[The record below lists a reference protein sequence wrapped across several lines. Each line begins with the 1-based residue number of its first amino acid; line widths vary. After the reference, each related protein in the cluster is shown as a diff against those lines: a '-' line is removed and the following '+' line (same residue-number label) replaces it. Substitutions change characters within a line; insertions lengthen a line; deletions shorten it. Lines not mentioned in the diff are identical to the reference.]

1 MKNRQ
6 YLFIVASALAV
17 CCSERKAE
25 QFKALPFPDVRV
37 PSMMSESAQIAGY
50 LAMNYWNGITD
61 TSRHFPCDSALVSG
75 VRKDE
80 VEQKF
85 ADWTML
91 LDAVGI
97 QEGRKAVARLYDRAV
112 ACERKDTSS
121 NVFETFVELSQKYFY
136 DPNSPM
142 RNEDLY
148 LPFVSRLASY
158 EGLDPLMRG
167 KYERETRLCSMNCV
181 GSRAADFRFSD
192 KSGRIGTLYGV
203 DAEYTLLFFSNPGCE
218 ACKNIIDMLGNS
230 PVIASQVRD
239 GVLAVVN
246 IYIDEDIQAWLS
258 YMPAYP
264 ADWHNGFDP
273 ALVIRGD
280 GIYDVRAIPSL
291 YLLDKEKRVLMKD
304 APEQKV
310 ISFLENLAD

>member
-1 MKNRQ
+1 M
-6 YLFIVASALAV
+6 SAAAAVAV
-17 CCSERKAE
+17 CCGEKKAG
-25 QFKALPFPDVRV
+25 QPVARPFPEVRI
-37 PSMMSESAQIAGY
+37 PSMIDGDVQRLEY
-50 LAMNYWNGITD
+50 LAMNYWNILTD
-61 TSRHFPCDSALVSG
+61 TSGTYPCDSSLVSG

-91 LDAVGI
+91 LEAIGP
-97 QEGRKAVARLYDRAV
+97 EKGGKAVARLYDRAV
-112 ACERKDTSS
+112 ACERKDTAS
-121 NVFETFVELSQKYFY
+121 NVMETFVSLTGKYFY

-167 KYERETRLCSMNCV
+167 KYERDARLCSMNRT
-181 GSRAADFRFSD
+181 GARAADFRFSD
-192 KSGRIGTLYGV
+192 KSGKMHTLYGTKA
-203 DAEYTLLFFSNPGCE
+203 DYTLLFFSNPGCE
-218 ACKNIIDMLGNS
+218 ACKKIMGMLGNS
-230 PVIASQVRD
+230 PVIDSQIRE

-246 IYIDEDIQAWLS
+246 IYIDDDIQSWLS
-258 YMPAYP
+258 YLPEYP
-264 ADWHNGFDP
+264 EEWHNGFDP
-273 ALVIRGD
+273 DLVIRD
-280 GIYDVRAIPSL
+280 DQIYDVRAIPSL
-291 YLLDKEKRVLMKD
+291 YLLDRDKVVLMKD